1 MKEITTKKAITT
13 EVPPLTARKTRS
25 TRRYTVRYLYAY
37 ELEGTAVP
45 ESDLE
50 LVRIGEEGVH
60 CGGCDGGAKNRRPE
74 GWMNGH
80 TDRC

>member
-13 EVPPLTARKTRS
+13 EVPPPTARKTRL

-45 ESDLE
+45 EIYLE
-50 LVRIGEEGVH
+50 LVRIGEGVH
-60 CGGCDGGAKNRRPE
+60 CGGDDVAKNRRLE

-80 TDRC
+80 MDRC